1 VNVRVLSVGMNQV
14 NVAPEQGS
22 ENNECKRGIS
32 VGAKH
37 ATVALRMFNLDS
49 FVRDLGLGKDFE

>member
-1 VNVRVLSVGMNQV
+1 MGMNQV

-37 ATVALRMFNLDS
+37 ATVALRMFDLDS